1 MEKGANGSAPHCE
14 NDSCSRLLDG
24 RWRPKSLETGAT
36 LAGEARHAAQP
47 ALHGRLR
54 G

>member
-1 MEKGANGSAPHCE
+1 VEKGADGSAQNYG
-14 NDSCSRLLDG
+14 NDSCQRLLRKG
-24 RWRPKSLETGAT
+24 QRPKRLETGAT
-36 LAGEARHAAQP
+36 LAGEARHAAKP